1 MNKKI
6 KYDTKSAKG
15 MVLLNAGHAY
25 YALGRANNDNTYQ
38 EEELIAYAMSK
49 VLEEDTGD
57 EEQFLELRGLSYML
71 RGIADNLRL
80 FCDEPT
86 ELSED
91 EIKEPFQS
99 AKKDGE
105 INEERNIMAVQ
116 QRIIHAVTASKR

>member
-15 MVLLNAGHAY
+15 MVLLNAGYAY
-25 YALGRANNDNTYQ
+25 YALGRANSGNTHQ

-49 VLEEDTGD
+49 VLEADTGD

-91 EIKEPFQS
+91 EIREPF
-99 AKKDGE
+99 
-105 INEERNIMAVQ
+105 
-116 QRIIHAVTASKR
+116 